1 MEEIEKVFR
10 PEFLNRLDDTII
22 FRHLTKEDLKDVVD
36 LELRKI
42 RERLVDR
49 GFDLVLTEE
58 AKDFLI
64 KKGTNLDFGARPLR
78 RALEG
83 FVEDPLAEEM
93 LQGSFQGMNKIVV
106 EAVADD
112 DGKVRHLKF
121 QGELVETEPEPV
133 AAASSGEAAEEGE
146 ETS

>member
-1 MEEIEKVFR
+1 MLFR
-10 PEFLNRLDDTII
+10 S
-22 FRHLTKEDLKDVVD
+22 
-36 LELRKI
+36 
-42 RERLVDR
+42 
-49 GFDLVLTEE
+49 
-58 AKDFLI
+58 
-64 KKGTNLDFGARPLR
+64 R

-106 EAVADD
+106 EAVVDD

-121 QGELVETEPEPV
+121 QGELVEAEPEPV